1 MKKEKNRKYVLVRL
15 GNYLWQYPGMVIVAL
30 LLTLLQNV
38 FALIGPY
45 LSGKAIDAIEPGVGN
60 VIFETVFVLT
70 AWMIALYLVSS
81 LFAYVLSIVMIK
93 LSQKV
98 VYQLRKDAI
107 DKLLDLPVSYFDRNQ
122 TGDII
127 SKISYDID
135 TINSSLST
143 DLLQVCTS
151 IITVLGSLTM
161 MVMISVELN
170 LVFVLTVPISII
182 FTRYRT
188 NKVRPMFSKRSRSL
202 GELNGYVEET
212 LTGQKTVKA
221 YRQENTMIK
230 RFDDKNHQAITA
242 YYNADYYGSVTGPSI
257 NFINNLSLAL
267 ISILGSI
274 LYLYSRISL
283 GDFSSFVLYSRKFS
297 GPISEMANILSEIQ
311 SALAAAERVFRL
323 IDEEPEKENVE
334 GAYEFNGIKGEVEFN
349 NVSFG
354 YTENQ
359 KVLKD
364 ISFKAYPG
372 EKIAI
377 VGPTG
382 SGKTTLI
389 NLLMRFYDPD
399 EGAILIDNHDT
410 SQATRDSLRLLFAM
424 VLQDTWLFTG
434 TVFENLAYG
443 KKDATMEEVINAA
456 KAAEIHSFIKS
467 LPNGYETILDE
478 NGMNIS
484 KGQKQMLTIARAM
497 LLDAKIL
504 ILDEAT
510 SNVDSQTER
519 KIQVAMQN
527 LMEGKTSFV
536 IAHRLSTIENAD
548 KILVIKDGK
557 LIEQGNHQELLV
569 KRGFYYKLYNSQYR

>member
-15 GNYLWQYPGMVIVAL
+15 GHYLWQYPGMVIMAL
-30 LLTLLQNV
+30 LLTLFQNV

-60 VIFETVFVLT
+60 VVFETVFVLT
-70 AWMIALYLVSS
+70 TWMIILYLVSS
-81 LFAYVLSIVMIK
+81 LFAYVLSILMVK

-107 DKLLDLPVSYFDRNQ
+107 DKLLDLPVSYFDSNQ

-161 MVMISVELN
+161 MVMISLELN

-221 YRQENTMIK
+221 YRQEKTMIK
-230 RFDDKNHQAITA
+230 RFDEKNHQAITA

-334 GAYEFNGIKGEVEFN
+334 GAYEFNGIKGEVEFS

-364 ISFKAYPG
+364 ISFKASPG

-443 KKDATMEEVINAA
+443 KKDATMEEVVNAA

-527 LMEGKTSFV
+527 LMKGKTSFV

-557 LIEQGNHQELLV
+557 LIEQGSHKELLV
-569 KRGFYYKLYNSQYR
+569 KQGFYHKLYNSQYH

>member
-1 MKKEKNRKYVLVRL
+1 MSKKPNRKYVIVRL
-15 GNYLWQYPGMVIVAL
+15 WHYLWRYPGMVILAV

-60 VIFETVFVLT
+60 VLFEIVFRLT
-70 AWMIALYLVSS
+70 TWMIVLYLVSS
-81 LFAYVLSIVMIK
+81 FFAYILSIVMIK

-107 DKLLDLPVSYFDRNQ
+107 DNLLDLPVSYFDQNQ

-127 SKISYDID
+127 SRISYDID

-151 IITVLGSLTM
+151 VITVLGSLAM
-161 MVMISVELN
+161 MVMISLELN

-212 LTGQKTVKA
+212 LSGQKTVKA
-221 YRQENTMIK
+221 YRQEKTMVK
-230 RFDDKNHQAITA
+230 RFDVKNHEAVTA

-323 IDEEPEKENVE
+323 IDEEPEKENVD
-334 GAYEFNGIKGEVEFN
+334 GAYEFNGIKGNVEFN

-354 YTENQ
+354 YVENQ
-359 KVLKD
+359 LVLKD
-364 ISFKAYPG
+364 ISFKANPG

-389 NLLMRFYDPD
+389 NLLMRFYDPN
-399 EGAILIDNHDT
+399 EGSILIDNHNT
-410 SQATRDSLRLLFAM
+410 SLATRDSLRLLFAM

-434 TVFENLAYG
+434 TVYENLAYG
-443 KKDATMEEVINAA
+443 KKDATMEEVVNAA

-467 LPNGYETILDE
+467 LPNGYDTVLDE
-478 NGMNIS
+478 DGMNIS

-510 SNVDSQTER
+510 SNVDSQTEK

-527 LMEGKTSFV
+527 LMRGKTSFV

-557 LIEQGNHQELLV
+557 LIEQGKHQELLD
-569 KRGFYYKLYNSQYR
+569 KQGFYHQLYNSQYR